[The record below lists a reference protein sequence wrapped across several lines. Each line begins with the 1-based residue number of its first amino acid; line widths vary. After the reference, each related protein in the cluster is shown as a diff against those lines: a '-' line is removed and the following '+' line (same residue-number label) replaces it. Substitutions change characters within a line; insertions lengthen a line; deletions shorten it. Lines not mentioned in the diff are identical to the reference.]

1 LFVIES
7 FFLILPAKIMR
18 KYKKMKK
25 VILVLVAVAMLSL
38 TSQAQI
44 KFGAK
49 TGMNLSRFT
58 EEQWEIKPGFHAGAY
73 AQINI
78 MPKFSLQ
85 ADLMYSM
92 QGGIRYYHIP
102 LYFFSSDTYT
112 KIYEKL
118 HYVLIPVTFQC
129 TPIKYLTIEAG
140 PQFGFALKSSCFY
153 QEFFKGVEDTERSR
167 EYILDREYYNPF
179 DIGLVAGLKFNITKN
194 INIYARY
201 VIGVT
206 DVFTLNEYARNQNIM
221 FGVGYT
227 F

>member
-1 LFVIES
+1 
-7 FFLILPAKIMR
+7 
-18 KYKKMKK
+18 MKR
-25 VILVLVAVAMLSL
+25 VILALVAVAMFSL

-49 TGMNLSRFT
+49 AGMNLSRFT
-58 EEQWEIKPGFHAGAY
+58 EVKWNIKPGFHAGAY
-73 AQINI
+73 AQINL

-92 QGGIRYYHIP
+92 QGGITYYHVP
-102 LYFFSSDTYT
+102 LYYFISDTYT
-112 KIYEKL
+112 KIYQKL
-118 HYVLIPVTFQC
+118 HYVLMPITFQC

-140 PQFGFALKSSCFY
+140 PQFGFALKASHFNK
-153 QEFFKGVEDTERSR
+153 EFFKGVEDTERSR
-167 EYILDREYYNPF
+167 EYIHDREAYNLF
-179 DIGLVAGLKFNITKN
+179 DFGLVAGLNFNIIKN

-206 DVFTLNEYARNQNIM
+206 DVFLRNEYARNQNIM

>member
-1 LFVIES
+1 
-7 FFLILPAKIMR
+7 
-18 KYKKMKK
+18 MKR
-25 VILVLVAVAMLSL
+25 VILALVAVAMFSL

-49 TGMNLSRFT
+49 AGMNLSRFT
-58 EEQWEIKPGFHAGAY
+58 EAKWNIKPGFHAGAY
-73 AQINI
+73 AQINL

-92 QGGIRYYHIP
+92 QGGITYYHVP
-102 LYFFSSDTYT
+102 LYYFSSDTYT
-112 KIYEKL
+112 KIYQKL
-118 HYVLIPVTFQC
+118 HYVLMPITFQC

-140 PQFGFALKSSCFY
+140 PQFGFALKASHFNK
-153 QEFFKGVEDTERSR
+153 EFFKGVEDTERSR
-167 EYILDREYYNPF
+167 EYIHDREAYNLF
-179 DIGLVAGLKFNITKN
+179 DFGLVAGLNFNIIKN

-206 DVFTLNEYARNQNIM
+206 DVFLRNEYARNQNIM
-221 FGVGYT
+221 FGLGYT